1 MDHYSSKYDNSIL
14 PGELNSESTES
25 AVKNFCHIYGCENLI
40 KDNTCFKNLEKL
52 SCIDLVITNRPK
64 CFRNSV
70 TLETGLSDF
79 HKTTLTVVKV
89 FCKKEKPT
97 IITYRSYTNFSNEV
111 FMADLQNRISQVTSE
126 NSDFEFEI
134 FKAILKEA
142 IQKHVPTK
150 QRYVQIKLLSLRFNG
165 RAFIV

>member
-1 MDHYSSKYDNSIL
+1 
-14 PGELNSESTES
+14 
-25 AVKNFCHIYGCENLI
+25 
-40 KDNTCFKNLEKL
+40 
-52 SCIDLVITNRPK
+52 
-64 CFRNSV
+64 
-70 TLETGLSDF
+70 
-79 HKTTLTVVKV
+79 
-89 FCKKEKPT
+89 
-97 IITYRSYTNFSNEV
+97 
-111 FMADLQNRISQVTSE
+111 MADLQNRISQVTSE